1 MSASAELVDMCRAHL
16 DLLRGAFGE
25 VSSIV
30 YLTLG
35 VDADSAPILVPI
47 AQVPESSEFNDFL
60 NPMGKQGALPAS
72 KMPLDALSRGEL
84 AGVEPLNPDIGAE
97 RLVLPLMHQEIVMGV
112 LVTLRSDRPWQASEQ
127 KYLQTV
133 SASLAA
139 GCFLDRQNQW
149 LRQRLN
155 TKQTLQ
161 GEQSEI
167 FHNLLHQF
175 RNPLT
180 AIGTFGKLMLRRLSQ
195 DDPNYRLADGIVRES
210 QHLKDLVTDFDAAVE
225 IGDTDMAQEV
235 SPPLLPDGTN
245 PDHKPLLPALGRA
258 LTLTPQSLGD
268 VLQPLIMVTVAA
280 ADERHRQF
288 WHSPIKQFSKTLV
301 IIDAQALQEVIANL
315 LDNAFKYAPPQTWVW
330 LLGGVSKG
338 NYVGIVIG
346 DNGPGI
352 PPEDQVHLFER
363 HYRGIQT
370 QGTITGTGLGLA
382 IAKNLMTQMGGS
394 IDLIS
399 PVWPTNWG
407 MKWDQEWGEKEKNV
421 LPPWLP
427 TPLHQYLLPGDQ
439 GTAFIVW
446 LPTMAAQTSLSS

>member
-1 MSASAELVDMCRAHL
+1 MSASAELVDICRAHL
-16 DLLRGAFGE
+16 DLLRGVLGD
-25 VSSIV
+25 VSSAI

-60 NPMGKQGALPAS
+60 NPVVKQGALPAS
-72 KMPLDALSRGEL
+72 QITLDVLSSGEL
-84 AGVEPLNPDIGAE
+84 AGVEPLSPDVGAE
-97 RLVLPLMHQEIVMGV
+97 RLVLPLIHQEIVMGV
-112 LVTLRSDRPWQASEQ
+112 LVALRSDRPWQASEQ
-127 KYLQTV
+127 QYLQTV
-133 SASLAA
+133 TASLAA

-180 AIGTFGKLMLRRLSQ
+180 AIGTFGKLMLRRLAQ

-210 QHLKDLVTDFDAAVE
+210 QHLKELVTDFDAAVE
-225 IGDTDMAQEV
+225 IGDTDMAQEG
-235 SPPLLPDGTN
+235 SPPLLLDGAISGQ
-245 PDHKPLLPALGRA
+245 KPLLPALGR
-258 LTLTPQSLGD
+258 TLASTPQSLGE
-268 VLQPLIMVTVAA
+268 VLHPLIMVTVAA
-280 ADERHRQF
+280 AAERHRQF
-288 WHSPIKQFSKTLV
+288 WHSPIEQFSEEWV
-301 IIDAQALQEVIANL
+301 AIDAQALQEVIANL
-315 LDNAFKYAPPQTWVW
+315 LDNAFKYAPPRTWVW
-330 LLGGVSKG
+330 LLGGLSKDS
-338 NYVGIVIG
+338 YVGIVIG

-352 PPEDQVHLFER
+352 PCEDQPHLFER
-363 HYRGIQT
+363 HYRGIQS
-370 QGTITGTGLGLA
+370 QGTIAGTGLGLA
-382 IAKNLMTQMGGS
+382 IAKNLITQMGGS

-399 PVWPTNWG
+399 PVWPIDWG
-407 MKWDQEWGEKEKNV
+407 QKGGEAPGDEQIA

-427 TPLHQYLLPGDQ
+427 VPLSQYLSPGNG

-446 LPTMAAQTSLSS
+446 LPTMAAQSSL

>member
-25 VSSIV
+25 VSSVI

-72 KMPLDALSRGEL
+72 QMPLDVLSPGEL
-84 AGVEPLNPDIGAE
+84 VEVEPFPEIGAE

-127 KYLQTV
+127 QYLQTV

-155 TKQTLQ
+155 TKRTLQ

-210 QHLKDLVTDFDAAVE
+210 QHLKELVTDFDAAVE

-235 SPPLLPDGTN
+235 SLPLLSDGTD
-245 PDHKPLLPALGRA
+245 PEQKPLLPALGR
-258 LTLTPQSLGD
+258 TLVATPQSLGD
-268 VLQPLIMVTVAA
+268 VLHPLIMVTVAA
-280 ADERHRQF
+280 AAERHRQF
-288 WHSPIKQFSKTLV
+288 WHSPIEQFFEELV

-330 LLGGVSKG
+330 LLGGLRKD
-338 NYVGIVIG
+338 NHVGIVIG

-352 PPEDQVHLFER
+352 PPEDQGHLFER

-370 QGTITGTGLGLA
+370 QGSIAGTGLGLA

-399 PVWPTNWG
+399 PVWPPAWE
-407 MKWDQEWGEKEKNV
+407 KKWGEEDKKAV
-421 LPPWLP
+421 PPWLP
-427 TPLHQYLLPGDQ
+427 APLHQYLSPSDK
-439 GTAFIVW
+439 GTVFIVW